1 MEDSWLLINPRGAAR
16 LSRPLSHPEAVRS
29 IAPSETVLVAECAEA
44 LDKLF
49 LQTGKVT
56 LFLAGHP
63 EHPCWR
69 GCPGLLRAV
78 LTLLVCSSLTLSPR
92 LLDLQ
97 YNDAGP
103 VTTQVDRLY
112 ARVICILHN

>member
-1 MEDSWLLINPRGAAR
+1 MINPRGAACP
-16 LSRPLSHPEAVRS
+16 SRPLSHPEAVRS
-29 IAPSETVLVAECAEA
+29 IAPSETALVTERAEA
-44 LDKLF
+44 LDELS

-63 EHPCWR
+63 EHPCWQ
-69 GCPGLLRAV
+69 GCPGLLRAA

-97 YNDAGP
+97 YNDEGP
-103 VTTQVDRLY
+103 VTTQVDHLY
-112 ARVICILHN
+112 ARVISIFPN